1 MSSNVQ
7 FRLKNDT
14 VTNWTGGSAV
24 TLAAGEPGYDT
35 TNKLLKLGDGSTA
48 WSSLLPVNGTPVF
61 VDVKTLGAIGNGQS
75 NTVLVSLLAA
85 PFSTI
90 TTKLNVTG
98 TVERDWLAIQTA
110 CYYSGSSVYIPPGV
124 YQLGNNKL
132 TLNGDN
138 ITILGAGMSSTILTS
153 TQRMEMIQF
162 IRSLTNFRIS
172 NIRIQNDYN
181 PATWDAGTTYATNNF
196 VQYGNLV
203 YQSVGDANVG
213 NIPRA
218 EAASSQT
225 MTTKTYAGTATF
237 TNGSPNIT
245 FLITNFQERS
255 SVGKFIVNQTI
266 RFTAAPPTPYLI
278 NTTYYIFSIVSGSG
292 NTAVFTVSAT
302 LGAGATGVG
311 NAGSGGTPAATLT
324 SAWTLPL
331 IYGSIYCNPCELKNV
346 FFEKVYVTQENAPL
360 YQSHAINLFPTGRK
374 DVFTGRTQVSG
385 SGNSQF
391 FITGTATAAHVQNLV
406 FSIYNGQSTTAVTY
420 FGPVIAQ
427 SYTGINTGGTV
438 LSGLVNLSVVV
449 NTPTVTTVNG
459 SSFATFTAASTANL
473 YVGMNVNI
481 GTFTLNNGT
490 GFNGNGIIINIS
502 GTTIVVSIV
511 STVGSPTPVSGSATL
526 TAGSASVVANLSS
539 GMFVNGIGITPGTY
553 IIPTTTSGTWTLSQP
568 ATAIVSGPLTF
579 SVTSKL
585 RIIGPGI
592 PDGTYLRCLSEYGAQ
607 GPKYSV
613 FTLVDYFG
621 NIVNATSQV
630 TDGTFRAFFE
640 SDSINFEQCT
650 LRNTGMMGIQFLDQS
665 NDPISVIRNVRIN
678 RCLFDGTGMSG
689 VPGNAQAL
697 SLGSGDKFNI
707 TNNDFRRN
715 LMGVEFF
722 LRDSVIAN
730 NTFGEFPDY
739 HSRMTVNAVF
749 NGTGS
754 ITTTGLSPVAS
765 PYGSGFVTYA
775 SLTMPTG
782 TPMANGKT
790 STGQFYPGYSIVASG
805 MTGSAITSYSGFQSP
820 TAYVDTNITIG
831 GLTYPYAVTLNN
843 SVTTTT
849 TFTAGG
855 TAFIYS
861 PCAAGNPIGTTSYA
875 MGLQK
880 GNKIIG
886 NTCTSATPYAILLWG
901 EQDLVM
907 EANRWVFTSQPTSWG
922 NNPGGN
928 ICFAGVR
935 GMRAVNEQYITDSTS
950 CNPIVYNRSGTQ
962 LGTNGIATGRSSNHQ
977 YVNCS
982 IDAIDSTVGG
992 IDIQGNT
999 ETLSFVGCTFAPSSI
1014 AITGVTA
1021 GTSTVYTV
1029 SSVFKLKIGMTVTVS
1044 GITSLVAS
1052 CIGTG
1057 TITLISGS
1065 NVTVSGINST
1075 GATSISVSETNGI
1088 MTYIVSPWTTTISAA
1103 VVSGADTRYTVTTNE
1118 GIVGGMTVTVAGCVL
1133 ASGANGF
1140 NGTGVVQSISGS
1152 IVRVNIASTGTAT
1165 AAVATAWM
1173 QLTAPALT
1181 SCNTLN
1187 VVKTAMA
1194 TASCTIFAGSNILTI
1209 GTIQGGVIL
1218 TGYLVTGTGIP
1229 ANTYITSGSSSSGVV
1244 ITSPATSTNVYLINS
1259 RGESVVS
1266 TSSATGASLSYVFF
1280 DVAKYST

>member
-61 VDVKTLGAIGNGQS
+61 VDVKTLGAIGDGKS
-75 NTVLVSLLAA
+75 NTVAVSGLAA

-90 TTKLNVTG
+90 TTKLGVTG

-132 TLNGDN
+132 LLNGDN

-162 IRSLTNFRIS
+162 IRSLTNFKIS
-172 NIRIQNDYN
+172 NIRVQNDYN
-181 PATWDAGTTYATNNF
+181 PATWAVGTTYALNDF
-196 VQYGNLV
+196 VQYGNLL
-203 YQSVGDANVG
+203 YQSVGASNVG
-213 NIPRA
+213 NTPRA
-218 EAASSQT
+218 AGTSGQT
-225 MTTKTYAGTATF
+225 MTVKTYAGTATF

-245 FLITNFQERS
+245 FAFTNTQEAL
-255 SVGKFIVNQTI
+255 SVGNFVVNQTI
-266 RFTAAPPTPYLI
+266 TFTATPPSPYVI
-278 NTTYYIFSIVSGSG
+278 NTTYYIISIVSGSG

-302 LGAGATGVG
+302 LGGTVVG

-324 SAWTLPL
+324 SAWSLPL

-346 FFEKVYVTQENAPL
+346 FFEKVYVTQENAPF

-385 SGNSQF
+385 SGNSQL
-391 FITGTATAAHVQNLV
+391 FITGTPSAAQVQAMV
-406 FSIYNGQSTTAVTY
+406 YSIYNGQTTTATTY
-420 FGPVIAQ
+420 FGPVVAQ
-427 SYTGINTGGTV
+427 TYGAISVGGTV
-438 LSGLVNLSVVV
+438 LNTLVDLSVGV

-459 SSFATFTAASTANL
+459 LLFATFTAVSVANL
-473 YVGMNVNI
+473 YVGMNVRI
-481 GTFTLNNGT
+481 SGITLNNAT
-490 GFNGNGIIINIS
+490 GFNGNGTIINIS

-511 STVGSPTPVSGSATL
+511 STVGSPTPASGTGTL

-539 GMFVNGIGITPGTY
+539 GMFVNGTGITPGTY

-568 ATAIVSGPLTF
+568 ATTTVSGPLTF
-579 SVTSKL
+579 SVTSKY
-585 RIIGPGI
+585 RIAGPGI
-592 PDGTYLRCLSEYGAQ
+592 PDGTYLRCLSEYAVA

-621 NIVNATSQV
+621 NIVNATSAV
-630 TDGTFRAFFE
+630 TGGKYIGFYE

-678 RCLFDGTGMSG
+678 RCLFDGTGVSG
-689 VPGNAQAL
+689 VPGNAQAI
-697 SLGSGDKFNI
+697 SVGTGDKFNI
-707 TNNDFRRN
+707 TNNDFRKN

-722 LRDSVIAN
+722 LRDSTIAN

-739 HSRMTVNAVF
+739 HSRMTVDALF
-749 NGTGS
+749 IGNGGS
-754 ITTTGLSPVAS
+754 GQPAS
-765 PYGSGFVTYA
+765 PYGVGFVTYA
-775 SLTMPTG
+775 SLTAPPTG

-790 STGQFYPGYSIVASG
+790 STGQFYPGYAIIASG
-805 MTGSAITSYSGFQSP
+805 MTGSAITSYSAYQTP

-831 GLTYPYAVTLNN
+831 GTLYVYAVT
-843 SVTTTT
+843 VADTDTTTT
-849 TFTAGG
+849 TFTSAG

-861 PCAAGNPIGTTSYA
+861 PCAAGSPIGTTPRGF
-875 MGLQK
+875 GLQK
-880 GNKIIG
+880 GNRIIG

-907 EANRWVFTSQPTSWG
+907 EDNRWVFTSQPTSWG
-922 NNPGGN
+922 LNPGGN
-928 ICFAGVR
+928 IVFSGVR

-950 CNPIVYNRSGTQ
+950 CNPIVYNRSTTQIGTDSIS
-962 LGTNGIATGRSSNHQ
+962 TIRSSNHQ

-999 ETLSFVGCTFAPSSI
+999 ETLSFTGCTFAPSSN
-1014 AITGVTA
+1014 AITAVPTLGA
-1021 GTSTVYTV
+1021 STVYTV
-1029 SSVFKLKIGMTVTVS
+1029 TSVFNLKLGMTVTVS
-1044 GITSLVAS
+1044 GITSSVAS
-1052 CIGTG
+1052 CNGTG
-1057 TITLISGS
+1057 TITGISS
-1065 NVTVSGINST
+1065 LNVTVSGINST
-1075 GATSISVSETNGI
+1075 GATSIVTTNGI
-1088 MTYIVSPWTTTISAA
+1088 MTYIVRPWTTTISAA
-1103 VVSGADTRYTVTTNE
+1103 VVSSTNTQYTVTTNE
-1118 GIVGGMTVTVAGCVL
+1118 GIVAGMTVTVAGCGLV
-1133 ASGANGF
+1133 GAATGF

-1152 IVRVNIASTGTAT
+1152 NVIVNIASTGTAT
-1165 AAVATAWM
+1165 AAVASAWM
-1173 QLTAPALT
+1173 QLAAPTLT
-1181 SCNTLN
+1181 SCNTLK
-1187 VVKTAMA
+1187 VVRTQMGTAP
-1194 TASCTIFAGSNILTI
+1194 CTIFAGSNILSI
-1209 GTIQGGVIL
+1209 GTPITGVIL

-1229 ANTYITSGSSSSGVV
+1229 ANTYITGASSVSGV
-1244 ITSPATSTNVYLINS
+1244 AASTNVFLINS

-1266 TSSATGASLSYVFF
+1266 TSSATGASSTYTFF

>member
-7 FRLKNDT
+7 FKLKNDT
-14 VTNWTGGSAV
+14 AANWTGGSAV

-35 TNKLLKLGDGSTA
+35 TNKFLKLGDGSTA

-75 NTVLVSLLAA
+75 NTVLVSSLAA

-90 TTKLNVTG
+90 TSKLGVSG

-124 YQLGNNKL
+124 YQLGNNQL
-132 TLNGDN
+132 QLNGDN

-172 NIRIQNDYN
+172 NIRVQNDYN
-181 PATWDAGTTYATNNF
+181 PATWAVGTTYALNDF
-196 VQYGNLV
+196 VQYGNLL
-203 YQSVGDANVG
+203 YQSVGAANVG
-213 NIPRA
+213 NIPRVVGT
-218 EAASSQT
+218 SGQT

-245 FLITNFQERS
+245 FLITNVQERS
-255 SVGKFIVNQTI
+255 SVGSFVVNQTI
-266 RFTAAPPTPYLI
+266 RFTATPPSPYVI
-278 NTTYYIFSIVSGSG
+278 NTTYYIISIVSGSG

-302 LGAGATGVG
+302 LGGGGVG
-311 NAGSGGTPAATLT
+311 NAGSGGSPAATLT
-324 SAWTLPL
+324 SAWSLPL

-360 YQSHAINLFPTGRK
+360 YQSHAINLFPTAKK

-391 FITGTATAAHVQNLV
+391 FITGTASASHVQNLV

-420 FGPVIAQ
+420 LGPVVAQ
-427 SYTGINTGGTV
+427 SYTGINAGGTV
-438 LSGLVNLSVVV
+438 LSGLVNLSVGVSA
-449 NTPTVTTVNG
+449 PTVTTVNG
-459 SSFATFTAASTANL
+459 SNFATFTAASVANL

-511 STVGSPTPVSGSATL
+511 SSVGSPTPVSGSATL

-539 GMFVNGIGITPGTY
+539 GMFVNGIGITLGTY
-553 IIPTTTSGTWTLSQP
+553 IIPTTASGTWRLSQP
-568 ATAIVSGPLTF
+568 ATATVSGPLTF

-592 PDGTYLRCLSEYGAQ
+592 PDGTYLRCLSEYAAQ

-697 SLGSGDKFNI
+697 SLGAGDKFNI

-739 HSRMTVNAVF
+739 HSRMTVSAIF
-749 NGTGS
+749 IGDGGS
-754 ITTTGLSPVAS
+754 GQTAS
-765 PYGSGFVTYA
+765 PYGAGFVTYA
-775 SLTMPTG
+775 SLTAPTG
-782 TPMANGKT
+782 TAMANGKT
-790 STGQFYPGYSIVASG
+790 STGQFYPGYSIIASG
-805 MTGSAITSYSGFQSP
+805 MTGSAITSYSAFQSP
-820 TAYVDTNITIG
+820 TAYVDTAITIG
-831 GLTYPYAVTLNN
+831 GTLYAYAVTVNN

-861 PCAAGNPIGTTSYA
+861 PCAAGNPIGTTPAA

-886 NTCTSATPYAILLWG
+886 NTCTSATPYSILLWG

-922 NNPGGN
+922 LNPGGN
-928 ICFAGVR
+928 ITFSGVR

-950 CNPIVYNRSGTQ
+950 CNPIVYNRSSMQVGTDS
-962 LGTNGIATGRSSNHQ
+962 IATGRSSNHQ

-999 ETLSFVGCTFAPSSI
+999 ETLSFVGCTFAPSSN

-1021 GTSTVYTV
+1021 GASTIYTV
-1029 SSVFKLKIGMTVTVS
+1029 SSVFNLKIGMTVTVS
-1044 GITSLVAS
+1044 GITSSVTT
-1052 CIGTG
+1052 CNGTG

-1075 GATSISVSETNGI
+1075 GATSIVTTNGI
-1088 MTYIVSPWTTTISAA
+1088 MTYIVRPWTTTISAA
-1103 VVSGADTRYTVTTNE
+1103 VVSGANTQYTVNTRE
-1118 GIVGGMTVTVAGCVL
+1118 GIVAGMTVTVAGCALVG
-1133 ASGANGF
+1133 GATGF
-1140 NGTGVVQSISGS
+1140 NATGVVQSISGS
-1152 IVRVNIASTGTAT
+1152 NVIVNIASTGTAT

-1173 QLTAPALT
+1173 QLTAPTLT
-1181 SCNTLN
+1181 SCNTLR
-1187 VVKTAMA
+1187 VVRTQMGTAP
-1194 TASCTIFAGSNILTI
+1194 CTIFAGSNILSI
-1209 GTIQGGVIL
+1209 GTIATGVIL

-1229 ANTYITSGSSSSGVV
+1229 ANTYITSGSSGTGVA
-1244 ITSPATSTNVYLINS
+1244 SNTNVFLINS

-1266 TSSATGASLSYVFF
+1266 TSSATGVSSTYTFF
-1280 DVAKYST
+1280 DIAKYST